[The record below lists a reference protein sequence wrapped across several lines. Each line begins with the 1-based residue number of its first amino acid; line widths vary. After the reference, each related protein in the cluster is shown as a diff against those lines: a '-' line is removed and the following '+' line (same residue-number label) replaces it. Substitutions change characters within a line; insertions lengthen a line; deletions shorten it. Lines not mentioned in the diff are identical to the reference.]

1 MDALAYAV
9 ILEPEAEG
17 GFSVSVPAFPEIH
30 TQGEDVE
37 DALAMARDAIQL
49 SLAVRRDEGDEI
61 PVSDA
66 DAVRIERVVIQ
77 AA

>member
-17 GFSVSVPAFPEIH
+17 GFNVIVPAFPEIH
-30 TQGEDVE
+30 TQGEDVQ
-37 DALAMARDAIQL
+37 DALTMARDAIQL
-49 SLAVRRDEGDEI
+49 SLRVRRDEGDEI
-61 PVSDA
+61 PAPDA
-66 DAVRIERVVIQ
+66 DAVRIERVVVP

>member
-1 MDALAYAV
+1 MEAIAYAV

-17 GFSVSVPAFPEIH
+17 GFSVSVPSFPEIH
-30 TQGEDVE
+30 TQGEDIE

-49 SLAVRRDEGDEI
+49 SLAVRKDEGAEI
-61 PVSDA
+61 PASDA
-66 DAVRIERVVIQ
+66 DAIRVERVVVP

>member
-1 MDALAYAV
+1 MDTLAYAV

-17 GFSVSVPAFPEIH
+17 GFSVTVPAFPEIH
-30 TQGEDVE
+30 TQGENLE

-61 PVSDA
+61 PAPDA
-66 DAVRIERVVIQ
+66 DAVRIERVVIP

>member
-1 MDALAYAV
+1 MAALAYAV

-17 GFSVSVPAFPEIH
+17 GYSVSVPAFPEIH

-49 SLAVRRDEGDEI
+49 SIAVRRDEGDGI
-61 PVSDA
+61 PAPDA
-66 DAVRIERVVIQ
+66 DAVRVERVIISV
-77 AA
+77 A

>member
-1 MDALAYAV
+1 MDTLAYAV
-9 ILEPEAEG
+9 ILEPELAG

-61 PVSDA
+61 PAADA
-66 DAVRIERVVIQ
+66 DSVRVERVIIP

>member
-1 MDALAYAV
+1 MSALEYAV

-30 TQGEDVE
+30 MQGEDVE

-49 SLAVRRDEGDEI
+49 SLAVRRDEGD
-61 PVSDA
+61 PVPAPDA
-66 DAVRIERVVIQ
+66 DAVRIERVTIV